1 MQEGRTTEIN
11 TGHAGVYEIAPDRVE
26 RRSEVRIA
34 EDCPARVKVFHP
46 LTSLEPST
54 HGRVVNRSSKGL
66 GLRVPW
72 SVFPGSL
79 VQIRFLGR
87 IVLGEVRYCMAADD
101 EFRIG
106 MRLKEEW

>member
-1 MQEGRTTEIN
+1 MQEGYTTEF
-11 TGHAGVYEIAPDRVE
+11 HAGQPAVAEIATDRVE
-26 RRSEVRIA
+26 RRSEVRVP
-34 EDCPARVKVFHP
+34 EDCPARVKVLHP
-46 LTSLEPST
+46 LTSLEPSAP
-54 HGRVVNRSSKGL
+54 GRVVDRSSQGL

-79 VQIRFLGR
+79 LQIRFLGR
-87 IVLGEVRYCMAADD
+87 IVLGEVRYCLAAGD